1 MNEKQDK
8 EKFESFLAEVN
19 CLPDFLIE
27 KAENKGYNLDYS
39 IDSLNELERYL
50 STENI
55 KKDDEDQQFAAM
67 YLGELII
74 KNYGGKW
81 VIDLDDLK
89 SLDFA
94 IPIIKG
100 HSKFDVTFNPF
111 HAVSIYII
119 RKVSG
124 ILYKSI
130 RADVSAKKLGLDSY
144 PTEK

>member
-19 CLPDFLIE
+19 YLPDFLIE

-81 VIDLDDLK
+81 VIDLDDPK
-89 SLDFA
+89 NLDFA
-94 IPIIKG
+94 VPIIK
-100 HSKFDVTFNPF
+100 
-111 HAVSIYII
+111 
-119 RKVSG
+119 
-124 ILYKSI
+124 
-130 RADVSAKKLGLDSY
+130 
-144 PTEK
+144 